1 MPTDYKKVFAKKEAN
16 MQKILEVCSYAP
28 ETAGIYLFW
37 RLDESGIHHGYVG
50 QATKSL
56 LQRLAEHLSG
66 YQHIDLSIKK
76 YGLYDMWK
84 NPNGYH
90 IAVIEECAPELCD
103 EREQYWIKY
112 YAQKGMQMKNA
123 TIGSQG
129 KGKANF
135 DAGKSTKGYREG
147 VAYGRK
153 ALANELRHIIE
164 THNFTIAPQKHNK
177 ITQKA
182 LEKFWALLGENSQ
195 KPLDN

>member
-1 MPTDYKKVFAKKEAN
+1 MPINYKNVFEKREENKGKV
-16 MQKILEVCSYAP
+16 LELCPNAP
-28 ETAGIYLFW
+28 EKSGIYLFW
-37 RLDESGIHHGYVG
+37 RKDENDIHHGYVG

-56 LQRLAEHLSG
+56 LQRLSEHLSG

-76 YGLYDMWK
+76 YGLYDRWK
-84 NPNGYH
+84 NPHGYH
-90 IAVIEECAPELCD
+90 IAVIEECAPEFCD

-164 THNFTIAPQKHNK
+164 THNFTITPKKDNK

-182 LEKFWALLGENSQ
+182 LEKFWALLGKDSEE
-195 KPLDN
+195 

>member
-1 MPTDYKKVFAKKEAN
+1 MPINYKNVFEKREENKGRV
-16 MQKILEVCSYAP
+16 LELCPNAP
-28 ETAGIYLFW
+28 EKPGIYLFW
-37 RLDESGIHHGYVG
+37 RKDENDIHHGYVG

-56 LQRLAEHLSG
+56 LQRIAEHLSG

-84 NPNGYH
+84 NPHGYH
-90 IAVIEECAPELCD
+90 IAVIEECAPEFCD

-112 YAQKGMQMKNA
+112 YAQKGMQMKNV

-164 THNFTIAPQKHNK
+164 THNFTITPQKDNK

-182 LEKFWALLGENSQ
+182 LEKFWALLGIERE
-195 KPLDN
+195 DTE

>member
-16 MQKILEVCSYAP
+16 KQKILDVCSYAP

-76 YGLYDMWK
+76 YGLYDKWK
-84 NPNGYH
+84 NPHGYH

-112 YAQKGMQMKNA
+112 YAQKGMQMKNS

-129 KGKANF
+129 KGKGNF
-135 DAGKSTKGYREG
+135 DVGKSTKGYRDGLKQGYKNAQRE
-147 VAYGRK
+147 VAKLFEKNLTFAING
-153 ALANELRHIIE
+153 E
-164 THNFTIAPQKHNK
+164 PNK
-177 ITQKA
+177 VKERF
-182 LEKFWALLGENSQ
+182 LEKFKNFINSI
-195 KPLDN
+195 DNE